1 MNAHFIIFLMASVYG
16 IGNPLIDF
24 LCYADEE
31 DLDYLS
37 LNKGTMLLIDEEKR
51 ESIIN
56 RMKGRKMISSCGGS
70 CPNTMITLRALGTE
84 TTLAGG
90 VGTDEYG
97 SLYKEKLR
105 KNGVHDE
112 TIVFDA
118 VTGTSIILLTPDK
131 ERTMNTY
138 LGANRLFDEG
148 NVNIKSLMNADLF
161 YFTGYMWD
169 TESQQRAIRK
179 VLDKKKE
186 YGFKVAF
193 DIADPF
199 AVGRYRQTFFDI
211 IKEYVDIVFANSEE
225 ARYLIDNYDA
235 YECAKSIGKLCPVA
249 IVKNGKKGSYI
260 SENGNIYE
268 IPVYGTSKPVDTTG
282 AGDTYASGFLYG
294 VQKGYGVEDSGKIA
308 SILAGEIINQIG
320 AQFNVEKSRELKRY
334 LEKNFPT
341 ESY

>member
-1 MNAHFIIFLMASVYG
+1 MCTF
-16 IGNPLIDF
+16 
-24 LCYADEE
+24 
-31 DLDYLS
+31 
-37 LNKGTMLLIDEEKR
+37 
-51 ESIIN
+51 
-56 RMKGRKMISSCGGS
+56 
-70 CPNTMITLRALGTE
+70 
-84 TTLAGG
+84 
-90 VGTDEYG
+90 
-97 SLYKEKLR
+97 
-105 KNGVHDE
+105 
-112 TIVFDA
+112 
-118 VTGTSIILLTPDK
+118 
-131 ERTMNTY
+131 
-138 LGANRLFDEG
+138 LGANRNFDQSD
-148 NVNIKSLMNADLF
+148 VNLESAKNADIF

-320 AQFNVEKSRELKRY
+320 AQFSVEKSRELKRY